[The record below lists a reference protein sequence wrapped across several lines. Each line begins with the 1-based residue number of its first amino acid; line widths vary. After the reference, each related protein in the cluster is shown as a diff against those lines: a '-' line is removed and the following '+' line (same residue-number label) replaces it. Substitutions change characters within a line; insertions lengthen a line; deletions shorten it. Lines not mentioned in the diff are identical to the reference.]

1 MVLVAWFWFL
11 GWDNWRFCRL
21 VGIGADGWNYGAVGP
36 LEAILKQGRGLVVW
50 GFDLGARDGGERC
63 G

>member
-1 MVLVAWFWFL
+1 
-11 GWDNWRFCRL
+11 

-50 GFDLGARDGGERC
+50 GFDLGARAGGGRREGGKRYIWGKC
-63 G
+63 CVIT